1 MTDLNILV
9 RGEITNRLL
18 LPKLEFFDLGNSI
31 VFVINF
37 NTDEL
42 LLWKFI
48 MHAENGKRDVVIFF
62 LSSSLRK
69 LKYSNAILP

>member
-42 LLWKFI
+42 LL
-48 MHAENGKRDVVIFF
+48 
-62 LSSSLRK
+62 
-69 LKYSNAILP
+69 